1 MNNPEFHDS
10 QAAAD
15 FDARCKALLEHRTVD
30 APAPREGL
38 FNDAG
43 NTVAWGRRAAWGA
56 AAVVIMAT
64 MALWPDARHEGEV
77 STPEPA
83 SATTP
88 AAPVSEGPSEDATEA
103 VLETTYNPEP
113 VEVESAVSETP
124 AATIRVEEAGV
135 PSAVLGNDPKPD
147 IEVVASGIE
156 VEEGTMEKATDV
168 EAAGTTQ
175 PGAER
180 LISTGAPAVEAID
193 GDEPAESTEESAIEE
208 DHQPEDAGDAEG
220 APTLKL
226 PLQLKSGGGQQ

>member
-1 MNNPEFHDS
+1 MNNPELNDS

-43 NTVAWGRRAAWGA
+43 NTVAWGRRAAWAA
-56 AAVVIMAT
+56 AAVIILAAV
-64 MALWPDARHEGEV
+64 ALWPDAQHAEKV

-83 SATTP
+83 VATTP
-88 AAPVSEGPSEDATEA
+88 ATPVSEGPSADETEA
-103 VLETTYNPEP
+103 VLETSDNPES

-124 AATIRVEEAGV
+124 AAAIRVEETGL

-147 IEVVASGIE
+147 LEVVASGIE
-156 VEEGTMEKATDV
+156 VEEGTMEKSTDV
-168 EAAGTTQ
+168 EAVGKTE
-175 PGAER
+175 PGAEP
-180 LISTGAPAVEAID
+180 LISRSAPAPEAID

-226 PLQLKSGGGQQ
+226 PLQLKSGGGQ

>member
-15 FDARCKALLEHRTVD
+15 FDARCKALLEHHTVD

-43 NTVAWGRRAAWGA
+43 NTVVWGRRAAWGA
-56 AAVVIMAT
+56 AAVIIVAAV
-64 MALWPDARHEGEV
+64 ALWPDAQHAEKV

-83 SATTP
+83 VATSP
-88 AAPVSEGPSEDATEA
+88 AAPVSEGPSANATEA
-103 VLETTYNPEP
+103 VLETTDNPEP
-113 VEVESAVSETP
+113 LEVESAVSETP
-124 AATIRVEEAGV
+124 AAAIRVEETGL
-135 PSAVLGNDPKPD
+135 PSAILGNDPKPD
-147 IEVVASGIE
+147 VEVVASGIE
-156 VEEGTMEKATDV
+156 VEEGTMEKSTDV
-168 EAAGTTQ
+168 EAVGKTE
-175 PGAER
+175 PGAEP
-180 LISTGAPAVEAID
+180 LISGGAPAAEALD
-193 GDEPAESTEESAIEE
+193 EDEPVESTEESAIEE